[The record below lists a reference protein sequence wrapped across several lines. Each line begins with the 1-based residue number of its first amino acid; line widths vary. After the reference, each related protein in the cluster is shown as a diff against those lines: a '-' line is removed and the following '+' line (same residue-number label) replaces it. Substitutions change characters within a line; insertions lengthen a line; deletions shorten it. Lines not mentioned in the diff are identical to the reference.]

1 MRYRQLLV
9 WRGLTPTDWAIR
21 VWTRGWGDLAAI
33 AMNHLANV
41 VKVFGSVILAGKS
54 RPAVLRAGRFAGRYR
69 PYPMGKLRP
78 RSFSGRTSKPG
89 YVGWTGLP
97 DRRPWKMFRPGSG
110 CPAAKL
116 TWNVRLLDAHGVSRY
131 PFGQQGLLDLKCAR
145 RSSVQE
151 KPMIEIQSNVPL
163 VLELYWEGGLETI
176 TVL

>member
-1 MRYRQLLV
+1 MSAGPSAPIAVLLE
-9 WRGLTPTDWAIR
+9 D
-21 VWTRGWGDLAAI
+21 
-33 AMNHLANV
+33 
-41 VKVFGSVILAGKS
+41 VFGIV
-54 RPAVLRAGRFAGRYR
+54 
-69 PYPMGKLRP
+69 
-78 RSFSGRTSKPG
+78 
-89 YVGWTGLP
+89 P
-97 DRRPWKMFRPGSG
+97 DA
-110 CPAAKL
+110 PAAKL